1 MDTTTRLTSS
11 ARMKERGLNPAKIL
25 SYFKRALSPEEEK
38 KLKAKLA
45 GFKNLQPRRR
55 RHESHV
61 SEKYEATRGSAG
73 V

>member
-1 MDTTTRLTSS
+1 
-11 ARMKERGLNPAKIL
+11 MKERGLNPAKIL

-55 RHESHV
+55 RRHESHV

>member
-45 GFKNLQPRRR
+45 GFKNLQPR
-55 RHESHV
+55 HESHV
-61 SEKYEATRGSAG
+61 SEKAAQSMRQLGS